1 MAREAILHD
10 NLVPEDED
18 RDLRPQRMSEMI
30 GQRAVAERLGIAENT
45 VRQYVYLAK
54 LRTGTKTLGGLINW
68 HAEHS
73 AK

>member
-1 MAREAILHD
+1 MVEAMREPRLSKREDAIVGML
-10 NLVPEDED
+10 
-18 RDLRPQRMSEMI
+18 RADLTRHEI
-30 GQRAVAERLGIAENT
+30 AERLGIAENT